1 MVSDKLCAMYTQCPE
16 CLTIYKVAVNVL
28 ADGRGSVRCGH
39 CAAVFD
45 TLCTL
50 TEHLPPEPVQH
61 LLTHPDGGPL
71 PQLSVPAL
79 RPNPSAQQSLLF
91 DPDERPRHVTPR
103 RSPPT
108 PAFARTRVRHIQ
120 PSVRNWPWALGVVV
134 LATCLL
140 AQAGY
145 AKRAQLLDN
154 ANLRPWLDE
163 ICGTIGCTLPLR
175 HDPTHLELLSRD
187 IRPHPSVPGALI
199 ISATL
204 RNDGS
209 FAQAFPAVE
218 ITLSDLDENRIAM
231 RRFLPR
237 EYLPNP
243 HSLSSG
249 LAPGATA
256 ALVFEVA
263 DPGKNA
269 VAFEFKFL

>member
-1 MVSDKLCAMYTQCPE
+1 MYTQCPE
-16 CLTIYKVAVNVL
+16 CLTIYKVAVIVL
-28 ADGRGSVRCGH
+28 AEGHGSVRCGH

-45 TLCTL
+45 ALRTL

-61 LLTHPDGGPL
+61 LLVHPGGGVL

-79 RPNPSAQQSLLF
+79 RPKPSEQQAALF
-91 DPDERPRHVTPR
+91 DPDERPQHHLA
-103 RSPPT
+103 RSAQT
-108 PAFARTRVRHIQ
+108 PAFARTRARQVRS
-120 PSVRNWPWALGVVV
+120 SVRNWPWVVGVVV

-140 AQAGY
+140 AQVGY

-154 ANLRPWLDE
+154 ASVRPWLDQ
-163 ICGTIGCTLPLR
+163 ICGGIGCSLPLH
-175 HDPTHLELLSRD
+175 HDPAQLELLSRD

-204 RNDGS
+204 RNDAE

-237 EYLPNP
+237 EYLPNS
-243 HSLSSG
+243 HSLASG